1 METGFRGTFVI
12 SWSQTE
18 VDGLRA
24 APRDALGTGVSWAWR
39 GEAVRIDGP
48 GSVLR
53 LGQADQRDHVRQRAG
68 RRMRQIAGTAP
79 AEATPPD
86 MFTDDDPLFET
97 DFVVS
102 DGRLSHAVTL
112 IERGPGAPP
121 LLMFVDTLPPQGTEL
136 WVVQDG
142 SRKLDPAARPDA
154 DTGVI
159 CFTPGTRIATPDG
172 PCPVEQLS
180 EGDRVQTRDSGAQ
193 EILWIGRRR
202 ISGARLF
209 IMPHLRPIRIGPG
222 ALGIDRPDNQ
232 LLVSPAHRLLV
243 RRPSAQ
249 ALFNTSEVLVQ
260 ARDLVNGGNIAP
272 DLSVCEV
279 TYIHLMLPRHEVL
292 WANGVETDSFHPLGA
307 DLEALSPEDRAR
319 LHGIDPA
326 LPADPARYGG
336 FARRALT
343 GPETAIL
350 MHDAA

>member
-1 METGFRGTFVI
+1 MGTGFRGTYVI

-24 APRDALGTGVSWAWR
+24 APRDALGIGVSWAWR
-39 GEAVRIDGP
+39 GEAIRIDGP

-53 LGQADQRDHVRQRAG
+53 LDGHDQRHSVRRGAA
-68 RRMRQIAGTAP
+68 RRMRQIANTDLADAP
-79 AEATPPD
+79 EFPGD
-86 MFTDDDPLFET
+86 NEPLFET
-97 DFVVS
+97 DFEVT
-102 DGRLSHAVTL
+102 DGRVSYAATL
-112 IERGPGAPP
+112 IERGPGTAP
-121 LLMFVDTLPPQGTEL
+121 LLMFIDTLPPQGTEL
-136 WVVQDG
+136 WVVQAG
-142 SRKLDPAARPDA
+142 PRLPDPSAGPDTG
-154 DTGVI
+154 TGVI
-159 CFTPGTRIATPDG
+159 CFTPGTRIATPG
-172 PCPVEQLS
+172 GTCPVEHLA
-180 EGDRVQTRDSGAQ
+180 EGDRVQTRDNGAQ

-202 ISGARLF
+202 ITGARLF

-222 ALGIDRPDNQ
+222 ALGIDRPDAH

-249 ALFNTSEVLVQ
+249 ALFNTAEVLVQ
-260 ARDLVNGGNIAP
+260 ARDLVNGGTIAP
-272 DLSVCEV
+272 DLSVREV

-307 DLEALSPEDRAR
+307 DLEALSPEDFGR

-336 FARRALT
+336 FARRTLT
-343 GPETAIL
+343 RPETAIL